1 MELSFDSTNI
11 KKDMNRML
19 FDLCYITDK
28 NDKMLVLDYMHFKH
42 FATKENYPEIL
53 CHITNNINNIL
64 SRHQQFSVFVNMKG
78 LTISE
83 IEKHRSFIQTISICL
98 KDRYPNMLEKCY
110 IFNAPFVFSQI
121 FNLVSMFIDKT
132 TQSKIEVIAK
142 KDIK

>member
-1 MELSFDSTNI
+1 MN
-11 KKDMNRML
+11 KKL
-19 FDLCYITDK
+19 FYLCYVADK
-28 NDKMLVLDYMHFKH
+28 NDKMLVLDYKHFKQ
-42 FATKENYPEIL
+42 FATKENYQEIT

-83 IEKHRSFIQTISICL
+83 IEKHQHFIQAISVYL

-110 IFNAPFVFSQI
+110 IMNAPFVFSQI
-121 FNLVSMFIDKT
+121 FNIVSMFIDKT